1 MNLGDFE
8 RYNVQKVIHV
18 CVKFFFFF
26 ISLIMELKLVSSVKT
41 YFLSNAK
48 FKCPKDG

>member
-18 CVKFFFFF
+18 YVKVFFFF
-26 ISLIMELKLVSSVKT
+26 LIMELKLVSSVKT
-41 YFLSNAK
+41 QFLSNAK
-48 FKCPKDG
+48 FKCPKYG